1 MQTPQDRI
9 IEHLESEVGRL
20 TLERDELKDE
30 LKVLKKMLEDATEEL
45 KEVTPIP

>member
-9 IEHLESEVGRL
+9 IERLESEVGRL

-30 LKVLKKMLEDATEEL
+30 LKILKKMLEDATEEL
-45 KEVTPIP
+45 KEVAPSP